1 MIIFANTS
9 CILCEIALGWVPVN
23 LSQHWFK
30 WYLGAIR
37 QHAIILAIID
47 QYLSCYIYMWM
58 ENLFFLIM
66 VEFSPIFSNFFMKY
80 KFIIIFI
87 KAIHFVNS
95 LFPGNMFILK
105 LWLKHISWSKIELF
119 LGKWI
124 QNCSLTL
131 KRRETHGCVVSTV
144 AIDALVLKH
153 QAIIIQNAD

>member
-1 MIIFANTS
+1 MIIFANIS

-37 QHAIILAIID
+37 QHAIID

-80 KFIIIFI
+80 KFIIIFSCDQ
-87 KAIHFVNS
+87 AALQVVFSVRLSVRLSH
-95 LFPGNMFILK
+95 LFDYVPIIGS
-105 LWLKHISWSKIELF
+105 SWNFQEL
-119 LGKWI
+119 LPMTKVRSM
-124 QNCSLTL
+124 QKVKVRRQRSRSQRSQPNLT
-131 KRRETHGCVVSTV
+131 VSG
-144 AIDALVLKH
+144 L
-153 QAIIIQNAD
+153 